1 VDGVWGAPAQAFE
14 IVEIPDNPRTFF
26 QSVHFDVAAA
36 GESGDTPRF
45 QALARA
51 VVQAA
56 GIGGRMATKLRAQAL
71 TSGGAAKVGG
81 GQAPT
86 FEEIF
91 VRNDAVS
98 LCLLV
103 NRRSRMMRVID
114 FRAGA
119 SPAKKVMVQSIARRE
134 RVDKVV
140 VLVERD
146 ECATWARLGFV
157 REGNVPGFYKRSDAF
172 IMGYVV
178 PPPTAPAPSVAKAS
192 RPGVRP
198 AAESG
203 VFSVGRHTLYA
214 QDEEPELEDEAPAPA
229 PNAVVEKTITH
240 ARKHGKELATQPTPS
255 VKIAPLAPADVQ
267 KRIALATK
275 EGRALTGFET
285 FGRDVTRDDVVVTTK
300 GLGEIVV
307 GMEIQRCYGNA
318 FVEVLTGPRDDRER
332 AFLCSAIRAVC
343 ERLLANEIV
352 CAFALTPGTDVKMAA
367 AYVANGFRRTGILR
381 QHLRSAKGDR
391 VDAILWSRKLAVPGE
406 EE

>member
-1 VDGVWGAPAQAFE
+1 
-14 IVEIPDNPRTFF
+14 
-26 QSVHFDVAAA
+26 
-36 GESGDTPRF
+36 
-45 QALARA
+45 
-51 VVQAA
+51 
-56 GIGGRMATKLRAQAL
+56 MATKLRAHAL
-71 TSGGAAKVGG
+71 AQSGAAAKAG

-178 PPPTAPAPSVAKAS
+178 PPPTAPAPSVAKGS
-192 RPGVRP
+192 RPGVAGVRP

-214 QDEEPELEDEAPAPA
+214 QDDEPELEDEAPAPA
-229 PNAVVEKTITH
+229 VSAIVEKTITH
-240 ARKHGKELATQPTPS
+240 ARKHGKDLATQPMPS
-255 VKIAPLAPADVQ
+255 VKVAALGIGEVQ
-267 KRIALATK
+267 KRIAQATK

-285 FGRDVTRDDVVVTTK
+285 FGRDVTRDDVAVTAK
-300 GLGEIVV
+300 GLGELVV

-332 AFLCSAIRAVC
+332 AFLCAAIRAVC
-343 ERLLANEIV
+343 ERLLASEIV

-381 QHLRSAKGDR
+381 QHLRGPKGDR

-406 EE
+406 DE